1 MTRWLLMAALI
12 GMAACSRQPEP
23 TAAGS
28 GATQEPAAAP
38 AKAGIA
44 WVRSQST
51 ADVDAAFARAKA
63 EKLPVFLFWTA
74 AWCPPCNQ
82 VKSTIFTRSDFIDK
96 SRAFVPI
103 YVDGDTPSGQALGKR
118 FSVGGYPTMV
128 LLRPD
133 GSELTRLAG
142 SVEPAKYMQLLD
154 RGLGGGPSAKELL
167 AAALAGKPLAA
178 DDWRQLAFYSWGTDE
193 QQLVIA
199 SDAPAA
205 LLSLAAACPPEQ
217 RESASRLVLQALSMA
232 ARAKESERPKIN
244 KGDAT
249 ASLRSVLARPEL
261 VREHFDLVA
270 FSGDDVIPFLTAPKS
285 KDRIELTAA
294 WNAALEQLSI
304 DRTLSNAGR
313 VWVAMGKVS
322 LARIDNK
329 NGPLPEALLAE
340 VRATAARVDRDT
352 TDVDE
357 RQSVIT
363 AAGALLSEA
372 GLLDESDVLLTAEL
386 ERSHSPYYYMLELAD
401 NAKKRGTPTGN
412 AAALDWARQAWET
425 SKGPATRL
433 QWGGVYVRYLIDLTP
448 KETAQIEKVAAG
460 IISELPPQ
468 PGSLSARSQKSLER
482 MSGRLVGWNKNGSQD
497 AVLARLHTQIVPVCA
512 QAASDAAER
521 ASCEALFKPASRS
534 PATSGT

>member
-1 MTRWLLMAALI
+1 MTRWLLIAALM
-12 GMAACSRQPEP
+12 GLAACSRQPET

-28 GATQEPAAAP
+28 AASQTPAAAP

-44 WVRSQST
+44 WVRSQSS
-51 ADVDAAFARAKA
+51 ADVEDAFARAKA
-63 EKLPVFLFWTA
+63 DNLPVFLFWTA

-118 FSVGGYPTMV
+118 FSVGAYPTMV

-142 SVEPAKYMQLLD
+142 SVEPAKYMQLLE

-167 AAALAGKPLAA
+167 ASALAGKPLGP
-178 DDWRQLAFYSWGTDE
+178 DDWRQLAYYSWGTDE
-193 QQLVIA
+193 QQLVPA
-199 SDAPAA
+199 KDAPAT
-205 LLSLAAACPPEQ
+205 LLKLAAACPAEQ
-217 RESASRLVLQALSMA
+217 RESSSRLVLQAISMA
-232 ARAKESERPKIN
+232 GRSKENERPKIN
-244 KGDAT
+244 KSDVT
-249 ASLRSVLARPEL
+249 ASLRSLLARPEL
-261 VREHFDLVA
+261 VREHYDLVA
-270 FSGDDVIPFLTAPKS
+270 FSGDELIPYLTAPKS

-294 WNAALEQLSI
+294 WDAALDQLST

-313 VWVAMGKVS
+313 VWVTLGKVG
-322 LARIDNK
+322 LARMDNK
-329 NGPLPEALLAE
+329 NGPLPEALLAD
-340 VRATAARVDRDT
+340 VRATAVRADRDT
-352 TDVDE
+352 TDLDE

-363 AAGALLSEA
+363 AAGSLLSEA
-372 GLLDESDVLLTAEL
+372 GLLDESDALLTAEL

-401 NAKKRGTPTGN
+401 NAKKRGTPAGN

-433 QWGGVYVRYLIDLTP
+433 QWGGVYVRYLIDLAP
-448 KETAQIEKVAAG
+448 KDTTQIENVAAA
-460 IISELPPQ
+460 IIRELPPQ
-468 PGSLSARSQKSLER
+468 TGALSARSQKSLER
-482 MSGRLVGWNKNGSQD
+482 MSGRLVGWNKNGGHD

-512 QAASDAAER
+512 QAASDVAER
-521 ASCEALFKPASRS
+521 TSCEALFTKSS
-534 PATSGT
+534 STSGT